1 MSQESEDRS
10 DRPRWYGLAQL
21 AGVVVLIA
29 VALYFARAPDR
40 VERQSVPDSEAA
52 GGKPVVNVIQPAPTA
67 EALSLRLTGAVRLER
82 RASVVS
88 EVTGRVVWISPNF
101 SNGGSI
107 AANEDILRIDP
118 TEFQLRVEAAE
129 AAVAVTR
136 ELSASATSL
145 AGANAA
151 LKLAQLSLKR
161 TSISFPYDSR
171 VLNADVEVG
180 ELVGPPDDVGR
191 DASLGVV
198 YRAEALQAEVPIELA
213 DLERL
218 SPAIGRSAQL
228 HVGPDTFEAEVVR
241 VSWMVAP
248 KTRLATLFLEFSG
261 DVPVSSLPLPG
272 SFVVAEVMGP
282 MQKNVFVLPESAL
295 RKGDSVWVVEDD
307 SLVVRQTGVLGR
319 VGAGWVTNAFDA
331 GQGIVVGTV
340 PGARPGMAV
349 AVSAEASST

>member
-10 DRPRWYGLAQL
+10 DRPRWYGFAQL

-52 GGKPVVNVIQPAPTA
+52 GGTPVVNVIQPAPTA

-101 SNGGSI
+101 SSGGSI

-129 AAVAVTR
+129 AAAAVAR
-136 ELSASATSL
+136 EISAT
-145 AGANAA
+145 AVGGANAA
-151 LKLAQLSLKR
+151 LKLAQLSLNR

-191 DASLGVV
+191 DASLGVI

-218 SPAIGRSAQL
+218 SPAIGRSARL

-248 KTRLATLFLEFSG
+248 KTRLATLFLRFSG
-261 DVPVSSLPLPG
+261 EVPVSSLPLPG
-272 SFVVAEVMGP
+272 NFVVAEIMGP

-295 RKGDSVWVVEDD
+295 REGDSVWVVEDG

-319 VGAGWVTNAFDA
+319 VGADWVTNAFDA

-349 AVSAEASST
+349 AVSAEASSA

>member
-10 DRPRWYGLAQL
+10 DRPRWYGFAQL
-21 AGVVVLIA
+21 AGVLVLIA
-29 VALYFARAPDR
+29 LALYFARAPDY
-40 VERQSVPDSEAA
+40 VERQSVTDSQAA
-52 GGKPVVNVIQPAPTA
+52 GGKPVVNVIQPAPAA

-107 AANEDILRIDP
+107 AANEDVLRIDP
-118 TEFQLRVEAAE
+118 TEFRLRVEAAE
-129 AAVAVTR
+129 AAVAQAR
-136 ELSASATSL
+136 GKSPAAL

-151 LKLAQLSLKR
+151 LKLAQLSLER

-191 DASLGVV
+191 AASLGVV
-198 YRAEALQAEVPIELA
+198 YRAGALQAEVPIELA

-218 SPAIGRSAQL
+218 SPAIGRSARL
-228 HVGPDTFEAEVVR
+228 HVGPDTFEAVVVR

-248 KTRLATLFLEFSG
+248 RTRLATLFLRFSG
-261 DVPVSSLPLPG
+261 EVPVSSLPLPG

-295 RKGDSVWVVEDD
+295 REGDSVWVVEDGA
-307 SLVVRQTGVLGR
+307 LGVREPGVLGR
-319 VGAGWVTNAFDA
+319 VEAGWVTNAFDTA
-331 GQGIVVGTV
+331 QGIVVGAV
-340 PGARPGMAV
+340 PGARPGVAV
-349 AVSAEASST
+349 AVADNTPST

>member
-10 DRPRWYGLAQL
+10 DRPRWYGFAQL

-40 VERQSVPDSEAA
+40 VERQSVPDSEAVV
-52 GGKPVVNVIQPAPTA
+52 GKPVVNVIQPAPTA

-129 AAVAVTR
+129 AGVAEAR
-136 ELSASATSL
+136 GQSATAL

-161 TSISFPYDSR
+161 TSVSFPYDSR
-171 VLNADVEVG
+171 VLNADVEIG

-340 PGARPGMAV
+340 PGAGPGMAV